1 MLSSWEQG
9 IPTENAHYYTDF
21 LYQQNYAVRL
31 FTENSLLFVDDYS
44 RMMETEREIAREEA
58 EWQTLK
64 IEEMRVF
71 SEQTLA

>member
-1 MLSSWEQG
+1 WEQG

-21 LYQQNYAVRL
+21 LYQQKTTLLDYL
-31 FTENSLLFVDDYS
+31 PENSLLFVDDYS

-71 SEQTLA
+71 S